1 MCEREREKMK
11 KEEGRREEEEK
22 KGGRDRET
30 QQNRLLRGYESK
42 KGTQTTS
49 TIKFPKPPA
58 MCCFPSLIKA
68 AKERLSPLKP

>member
-1 MCEREREKMK
+1 MK
-11 KEEGRREEEEK
+11 KEEEEK
-22 KGGRDRET
+22 KGGRET
-30 QQNRLLRGYESK
+30 ERKTLQNRLLRGYESK